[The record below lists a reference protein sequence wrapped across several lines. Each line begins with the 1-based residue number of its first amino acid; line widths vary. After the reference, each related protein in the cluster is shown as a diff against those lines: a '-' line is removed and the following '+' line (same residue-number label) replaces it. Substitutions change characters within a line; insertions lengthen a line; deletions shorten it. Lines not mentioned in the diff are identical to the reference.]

1 MKKIC
6 NKCKKEIEENELYFC
21 NSLQIESHCDN
32 IITVTDAI
40 ETEILC
46 LNCARKQD
54 KLKYLDSSDEAK
66 KQLGLYIKT
75 EKRNLRE
82 TQRPLPNSIRRGGMS

>member
-6 NKCKKEIEENELYFC
+6 NKCKKRIEENELYFC

-54 KLKYLDSSDEAK
+54 KLKYLDSNELPTRHGTK
-66 KQLGLYIKT
+66 
-75 EKRNLRE
+75 
-82 TQRPLPNSIRRGGMS
+82 RPLPNSIRRSGMS